1 MPGIDWLAGCVPVAG
16 ALDACPQ
23 LMLHKMLP
31 IRMELKIA
39 IRLRI
44 GSPPTISVDINPA
57 GKRMFLQDFR
67 WLPAITEVIGWSQVA
82 RKHCADWQQCLVSGT
97 PNSLTIASITFL
109 FFAGALGGALNSVA
123 GGGSFIAFPA
133 LLFTG
138 VPPIPANATNTIA
151 LWTAAAASG
160 GAYRNRLDVPRRVM
174 IPLLA
179 ASLAGGLIGAILL
192 LKTPPQTFM
201 RVLPWLTLGAT
212 LLFAFGKKLAGG
224 RKSVIEHEAS
234 SGALAGTTLFQL
246 CVAVYGGYFGGGMGI
261 VMLAMLAVLG
271 MTDIHAMNALKSV
284 LGFVINGVA
293 VVTFIVARAVYW
305 KHGIV
310 MIAGGIVGGYVGAHY
325 AQKLPQS
332 WIRIFV
338 VLVGAGMTV
347 YFFWK
352 SY

>member
-1 MPGIDWLAGCVPVAG
+1 M
-16 ALDACPQ
+16 
-23 LMLHKMLP
+23 
-31 IRMELKIA
+31 
-39 IRLRI
+39 
-44 GSPPTISVDINPA
+44 TI
-57 GKRMFLQDFR
+57 
-67 WLPAITEVIGWSQVA
+67 E
-82 RKHCADWQQCLVSGT
+82 
-97 PNSLTIASITFL
+97 SILFL

-160 GAYRNRLDVPRRVM
+160 GAYRKRLDVPRRVM
-174 IPLLA
+174 IPLLTV
-179 ASLAGGLIGAILL
+179 SLLGGLLGALLL
-192 LKTPPQTFM
+192 LKTPAQTFM

-212 LLFAFGKKLAGG
+212 LLFAFGKKLAGS
-224 RKSVIEHEAS
+224 RQSVIEHDHEAS
-234 SGALAGTTLFQL
+234 TAALAGTTLFQL
-246 CVAVYGGYFGGGMGI
+246 CVAIYGGYFGGGMGI

-293 VVTFIVARAVYW
+293 VITFIVAGAVYW

-310 MIAGGIVGGYVGAHY
+310 MIAGGMVGGYVGAHY
-325 AQKLPQS
+325 ALKMPQS
-332 WIRIFV
+332 WIRTFV
-338 VLVGAGMTV
+338 VLVGAAMTV

>member
-1 MPGIDWLAGCVPVAG
+1 MTL
-16 ALDACPQ
+16 
-23 LMLHKMLP
+23 
-31 IRMELKIA
+31 ESA
-39 IRLRI
+39 I
-44 GSPPTISVDINPA
+44 
-57 GKRMFLQDFR
+57 
-67 WLPAITEVIGWSQVA
+67 
-82 RKHCADWQQCLVSGT
+82 
-97 PNSLTIASITFL
+97 FL
-109 FFAGALGGALNSVA
+109 FFAGVLGGALNSVA
-123 GGGSFIAFPA
+123 GGGSFISFPA

-160 GAYRNRLDVPRRVM
+160 GAYRKHLDVPRRVL

-179 ASLAGGLIGAILL
+179 ASLIGGLAGAFLL
-192 LKTPPQTFM
+192 LKTPAHTFM

-212 LLFAFGKKLAGG
+212 LLFAFGKTLAGG
-224 RKSVIEHEAS
+224 RKSIIEHEAT
-234 SGALAGTTLFQL
+234 GTALAGATLFQL

-261 VMLAMLAVLG
+261 VMLAMLAALG

-284 LGFVINGVA
+284 MGFVINGVA
-293 VVTFIVARAVYW
+293 VVTFIVAGAVYW

-310 MIAGGIVGGYVGAHY
+310 MIGGGIVGGYLGAHY
-325 AQKLPQS
+325 AQKMPQV
-332 WIRIFV
+332 WIRMFV